1 MPKWKKIHLGLLFT
15 DPQVTHII
23 PGNWDVDRCVFK
35 QRDEFEAQIQWL
47 ISSVRQRLATGC
59 LLLVEGTWFNE
70 DSVLTELS
78 GVVDSVTGETFEI
91 LREMSPQLDAAWG
104 TASTRIKMVLKTEP
118 QHQTSI
124 WERLIMAAMEEAA
137 NRNAYAA
144 YPTEAHQEDVFERGP
159 IDDPIGDPGQP
170 VPGTELPEAEE
181 MEQEELDQFV
191 LPGMTDRR

>member
-23 PGNWDVDRCVFK
+23 PGHWDVDRCVL
-35 QRDEFEAQIQWL
+35 D
-47 ISSVRQRLATGC
+47 SVKSLKH
-59 LLLVEGTWFNE
+59 WFNE

-118 QHQTSI
+118 QRQSSI
-124 WERLIMAAMEEAA
+124 WERLIVAAVEEAA
-137 NRNAYAA
+137 DRNAYAA
-144 YPTEAHQEDVFERGP
+144 YPAEAHQEDVFR
-159 IDDPIGDPGQP
+159 
-170 VPGTELPEAEE
+170 TR
-181 MEQEELDQFV
+181 
-191 LPGMTDRR
+191 TNR